1 MPQLN
6 KYVMIKTAYKYIIRK
21 EVRNKMGHYLN
32 PGTGLFEMSLRS
44 EIYIDKSRLIEQ
56 TNRYIKTQQRYLCVS
71 RPRRFGKSMA
81 LDMLAAYYDRM
92 EDTKNVFDKL
102 KIHQAQSYDQ
112 HLNQYDVMRI
122 NMQEFL
128 SASSNVDEMLKLLQ
142 TRLIKELKERYKE
155 FVEGDNLVFAM
166 QDIYAKTKYPFV
178 ILIDEWDC
186 LFREYQ
192 QDQEAQ
198 KRYLDFL
205 RLWLKDKE
213 YVALAYMTGI
223 LPIKK
228 YGSHSALNM
237 FTEYSMTD
245 PGSLAEFFGFT
256 EEEVSKLCEEYGMD
270 FEEARAWY
278 NGYHLL
284 THNKNKNK
292 IYAMYSPKSVVEAM
306 MRHKFGTYWNQT
318 ETYEALK
325 IYIQMNMDGLKD
337 AIIKMLAGEKVT
349 INTGTFS
356 NDMTTF
362 SSKDDIL
369 TLLVHLG
376 YLTYDNENETVSIPN
391 KEVSKEY
398 MNAISTMD
406 WHEVTD
412 AVQESKELLEALWN
426 LDEEKVAKGIDKA
439 HREISIL
446 QYNDENSLSCT
457 ITLAFYFAREY
468 YTIIWELPTGKG
480 FADICFLPRKKYA
493 DKPAVIIELKWDKTV
508 EGAID
513 QIEEKQYVDA
523 LKDYKGN
530 LILAGINYDK
540 KTKEHYAKIKMLNI
554 SKVY

>member
-1 MPQLN
+1 
-6 KYVMIKTAYKYIIRK
+6 
-21 EVRNKMGHYLN
+21 MGHYLN

-92 EDTKNVFDKL
+92 EDTQNIFDKL
-102 KIHQAQSYDQ
+102 EICQSQSYDQ
-112 HLNQYDVMRI
+112 HLNQYDVLRI

-142 TRLIKELKERYKE
+142 ARLIKELKERYTE
-155 FVEGDNLVFAM
+155 IVEGDNLVFAM
-166 QDIYAKTKYPFV
+166 QDIYAKTKCPFV

-237 FTEYSMTD
+237 FIEYSMTD

-256 EEEVSKLCEEYGMD
+256 EEEVAKLCEEYGMD

-284 THNKNKNK
+284 THSKNKNK

-337 AIIKMLAGEKVT
+337 AIIEMLAGNSVR
-349 INTGTFS
+349 INIGTFH

-362 SSKDDIL
+362 ATRDDIL

-376 YLTYDNENETVSIPN
+376 YLTYDVEKESVRIPN
-391 KEVSKEY
+391 KEVAQEY
-398 MNAISTMD
+398 INAISTMD
-406 WHEVTD
+406 W
-412 AVQESKELLEALWN
+412 KEA
-426 LDEEKVAKGIDKA
+426 
-439 HREISIL
+439 ISQIK
-446 QYNDENSLSCT
+446 D
-457 ITLAFYFAREY
+457 
-468 YTIIWELPTGKG
+468 
-480 FADICFLPRKKYA
+480 KKYA
-493 DKPAVIIELKWDKTV
+493 LKFQGKL
-508 EGAID
+508 
-513 QIEEKQYVDA
+513 EEQPKYT
-523 LKDYKGN
+523 GR
-530 LILAGINYDK
+530 ILAVGIGYDK
-540 KTKEHYAKIKMLNI
+540 QTKEH
-554 SKVY
+554 SCKVEVLE